1 MNARVLSLDAFRGFT
16 IAAMLLVNNPGSWSH
31 LYGPLGHA
39 PWHGWT
45 FTDWIFPFFVFI
57 SGMAMPISLGRRAAL
72 GDDKLR
78 LLVQTARRAATIIA
92 IGLLL
97 NWIPSFNL
105 AELRI
110 PGVLQRLGLCTL
122 LAAPIVLWWGWRGQL
137 AWALALLAGYA
148 AAMLLIPVPG
158 ADGIVRMGALL
169 PGQDLASF
177 IDRALLG
184 EAHLWKQAKTW
195 DPEGLLS
202 TVPAVATQLF
212 GVLAGQW
219 LLSRR
224 EPGEKAMWFMVSG
237 LACLW
242 IGQVLDAWLM
252 PINKNLWTPSYVFAM
267 AGWAQLVFACCYWLL
282 DAMPL
287 PLARARMA
295 RLAKP
300 LLVFGM
306 NALFIFTLSG
316 LVAKLLASVK
326 PDGQTSLKALL
337 YAPIQQLGLAPVN
350 ASLLYALGFL
360 SAMYVVAWVM
370 WKKQWFIK
378 V

>member
-31 LYGPLGHA
+31 MYGPLAHA

-78 LLVQTARRAATIIA
+78 LLAQTARRAATIIA

-97 NWIPSFNL
+97 NWIPAFNL

-158 ADGIVRMGALL
+158 ADGVVRTGALL
-169 PGQDLASF
+169 PGQDLGAF

-202 TVPAVATQLF
+202 TVPAVASQLF

-242 IGQVLDAWLM
+242 IGQLLDAWLM

-306 NALFIFTLSG
+306 NALFIFALSG
-316 LVAKLLASVK
+316 LVAKLLATVK

-360 SAMYVVAWVM
+360 SAMYAVAWVM

>member
-16 IAAMLLVNNPGSWSH
+16 IAAMLLVNNPGDWGH
-31 LYGPLGHA
+31 LYGPLAHA
-39 PWHGWT
+39 SWHGWT

-78 LLVQTARRAATIIA
+78 LLAQTARRAATIIA

-97 NWIPSFNL
+97 NWIPAFNL

-137 AWALALLAGYA
+137 AWALGLLAAYA

-158 ADGIVRMGALL
+158 ADGIVRTGALL
-169 PGQDLASF
+169 PGQDLGAF

-184 EAHLWKQAKTW
+184 EAHLWRQAKTW

-242 IGQVLDAWLM
+242 IGQLLDAWLM

-306 NALFIFTLSG
+306 NALFIFALSG
-316 LVAKLLASVK
+316 LVAKLLGFIK
-326 PDGQTSLKALL
+326 PDGQHSLKALL

-360 SAMYVVAWVM
+360 SAMYAVAWLM

>member
-16 IAAMLLVNNPGSWSH
+16 IAAMLLVNNPGDWGH
-31 LYGPLGHA
+31 LYGPLAHA

-78 LLVQTARRAATIIA
+78 LLAQTARRAATIIA

-97 NWIPSFNL
+97 NWIPAFNL

-137 AWALALLAGYA
+137 AWALGLLAAYA

-158 ADGIVRMGALL
+158 ADGIVRTGALL
-169 PGQDLASF
+169 PGQDLGAF

-242 IGQVLDAWLM
+242 IGQLLDAWLM

-306 NALFIFTLSG
+306 NALFIFALSG
-316 LVAKLLASVK
+316 LVAKLLGFIK
-326 PDGQTSLKALL
+326 PDGQHSLKALL

-360 SAMYVVAWVM
+360 SAMYAVAWLM

>member
-177 IDRALLG
+177 IDRVLLG

-306 NALFIFTLSG
+306 NALFIFALSG